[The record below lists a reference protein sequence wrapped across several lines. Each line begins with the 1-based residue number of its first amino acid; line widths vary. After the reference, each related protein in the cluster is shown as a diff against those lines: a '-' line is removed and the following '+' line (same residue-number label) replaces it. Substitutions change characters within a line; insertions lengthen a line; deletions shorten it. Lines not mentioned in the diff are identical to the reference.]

1 VSGATTSPSSGD
13 TSAISGGTTPTS
25 VCTQSVPTTTP
36 LSQQSPLASAAT
48 AAAAATSTQLALT
61 GWDLWPSLLVGGSML
76 LLGAAVSSLSRR
88 RSLVPRTAQ
97 GTGSRL
103 FGRPPSR
110 FTSGSSATMS
120 LSRPVGVRA
129 GPDLPTPGRATQW
142 GVRRK
147 MPWH

>member
-36 LSQQSPLASAAT
+36 LSQQSPLASVAT